1 MPIKNCALLQKDFD
15 TLEQWCNENRL
26 PFNIQKC
33 KFIRYSLKANNIL
46 FQYSIQNSP
55 LTENDQNK
63 DHEIIFK
70 IVKG

>member
-15 TLEQWCNENRL
+15 TLEQWCNVRL

-33 KFIRYSLKANNIL
+33 KFIRYSLKANIL

-55 LTENDQNK
+55 LTKNDQNK